1 MNQMNSKQSFR
12 LRIVLFL
19 LLALFAAES
28 VMMVYHSG
36 QCRTVNDEVMAYRNE
51 AIANYS
57 RSSLV
62 LGDIEDRN
70 GTKLLEFTVP
80 ITQGEGTYI
89 DNMAYSNLIGKESIK
104 NWGLMNNC
112 LEILRYTRDLSD
124 EEGST
129 VTLTLDHEL
138 QMAAYQAL
146 KDRIGENGTGSI
158 VVTDAESGEILAM
171 VSLPSFDIT
180 GNVSPK
186 DWYPAAR
193 TALAPPGSIFKTVSA
208 MMLIDNGMEENT
220 ELDSEV
226 KAGGKVIHNYYPN
239 RSSEIGYEEALRVS
253 SNVFFARSMMRM
265 GMENAI
271 SALTEYAKKYYIGE
285 TLNLDFAQI
294 QSSWPFDE
302 ENLCDLSGMSR
313 PQTES
318 EFDIKKVMSYGQEK
332 GGKVD
337 LEYHTAAASFGQS
350 EIRLS
355 TIQAAM
361 ISASIINDGKLVKP
375 YMVESAKDCHGTKLE
390 LEQFGIEG
398 MSSTHGQVLNAVTS
412 AETAAKVRN
421 AMQTAAVHSYGF
433 DETWNV
439 MAKSGTSETGNSGNA
454 GNNSWMIS
462 AMEIGG
468 HKYSAA
474 VNWVNAESGIAG
486 KDMAVPLK
494 TVYGFLQSRE
504 KEN

>member
-1 MNQMNSKQSFR
+1 MNAKESFR
-12 LRIVLFL
+12 LRIVLIL
-19 LLALFAAES
+19 LLALFAAEG
-28 VMMVYHSG
+28 VMMVYRSG
-36 QCRTVNDEVMAYRNE
+36 QCSTVNEEVMTYRNA

-62 LGDIEDRN
+62 PGDIEDRN
-70 GTKLLEFTVP
+70 GTKLLEYTVP
-80 ITQGEGTYI
+80 ITQGDGTYI

-112 LEILRYTRDLSD
+112 LEILRYTRELSD
-124 EEGST
+124 KEGST
-129 VTLTLDHEL
+129 ITLTLDHEL
-138 QMAAYQAL
+138 QMIAYEAL
-146 KDRIGENGTGSI
+146 KNRIGENGTGSI
-158 VVTDAESGEILAM
+158 VMMDAESGEILAM
-171 VSLPSFDIT
+171 VSLPTFDIT
-180 GNVSPK
+180 STGSPK

-226 KAGGKVIHNYYPN
+226 KAGGKIIHNYYPN
-239 RSSEIGYEEALRVS
+239 RNYEIGYADALKVS
-253 SNVFFARSMMRM
+253 SNIFFARSVMRL
-265 GMENAI
+265 GIENSI
-271 SALTEYAKKYYIGE
+271 TALTEYAKKYYIGE

-294 QSSWPFDE
+294 KSSWPFDE
-302 ENLCDLSGMSR
+302 EVLCALSG
-313 PQTES
+313 TEKTKTDS
-318 EFDIKKVMSYGQEK
+318 DFNLKKVMSYDQKK

-350 EIRLS
+350 EIRISAL
-355 TIQAAM
+355 QAAM
-361 ISASIINDGKLVKP
+361 ISASIINDGKLITP
-375 YMVESAKDCHGTKLE
+375 YMIERAVDSHGTELE

-398 MSSTHGQVLNAVTS
+398 MTSEHGQLLNAVTS
-412 AETAAKVRN
+412 AETAQKVKA
-421 AMQTAAVHSYGF
+421 AMQTAAVSSYGF

-439 MAKSGTSETGNSGNA
+439 MAKSGTSETGNSGDA

-474 VNWVNAESGIAG
+474 VNWIHADEGIAG
-486 KDMAVPLK
+486 KDMAIPLK
-494 TVYGFLQSRE
+494 SVYGYLLER
-504 KEN
+504 N